1 MYSNEF
7 EKTVRQENVKGFK
20 QPSDTALE
28 LDGTPIAAILSGEKE
43 TDEKDDK
50 DTSDGNEETGHA
62 AGKQKE

>member
-20 QPSDTALE
+20 EASDTALE
-28 LDGTPIAAILSGEKE
+28 LDGTDIAVLLSGEKAAE
-43 TDEKDDK
+43 EKETTDE
-50 DTSDGNEETGHA
+50 NEVTGHA